1 MPGRAT
7 GEIGRALRG
16 LTPRG
21 VTFLAVGAACLL
33 VGTWSGLLLVERVGV
48 LLLALPL
55 VALVAVSRVRFTLT
69 ARRELDPTRL
79 PAGADGCVRLLLRN
93 PGRLPG
99 PTLLITDSLPYALGG
114 PAHFVLPHL
123 EGGGRREVSYP
134 VHAARRGHYPIG
146 PLSVRITDPFGLCG
160 LARQFTTVHQLTV
173 TPPITPL
180 PGRRLPV
187 GHGLGDGARQQI
199 LALAGEDDVGTRD
212 YHSGDDLRRVHWRA
226 TAHSGRLMVRSE
238 EQSWQSAAL
247 LLLDTRAGAWRGS
260 ATAFDVAVEVAASV
274 GALLA
279 AQHGGLRAIDASG
292 RELTDGFGPPA
303 TVELLESLAGVA
315 PSPLAGL
322 EAAASVVHRDVG
334 RNTCL
339 AVLGQLDTHDAQV
352 LARAAGATR
361 QAVAVF
367 VTEPG
372 APAGPGLPW
381 LRAAGWRCLVAS
393 SPAELAR
400 TWANPGFS
408 EPGPGGPGSPGHRAG
423 ERR

>member
-1 MPGRAT
+1 MPGRTT

-21 VTFLAVGAACLL
+21 VVLLAVGAACLL
-33 VGTWSGLLLVERVGV
+33 VGLWSGLLLVERVGV

-69 ARRELDPTRL
+69 ARRELDPSRL
-79 PAGADGCVRLLLRN
+79 AVGADGRVRLLLRN
-93 PGRLPG
+93 PGRVPG
-99 PTLLITDSLPYALGG
+99 PTLLVTDSLPYALGG

-134 VHAARRGHYPIG
+134 VHPARRGHYPIG
-146 PLSVRITDPFGLCG
+146 PLSVRVTDPFGLCG
-160 LARQFTTVHQLTV
+160 LSRQFTTVHQLTV

-180 PGRRLPV
+180 PGLRLPV
-187 GHGLGDGARQQI
+187 GPGLGDGARQQS
-199 LALAGEDDVGTRD
+199 LALAGEDDVRTRD

-274 GALLA
+274 GALLSA
-279 AQHGGLRAIDASG
+279 RHGGLRAVDAGG
-292 RELTDGFGPPA
+292 RELANGFGASA
-303 TVELLESLAGVA
+303 TWELLENLAGVT

-322 EAAASVVHRDVG
+322 EAAASLVHRDAG
-334 RNTCL
+334 RNTWF
-339 AVLGQLDTHDAQV
+339 AILGQLDTHDAQV
-352 LARAAGATR
+352 LAGATGATQ
-361 QAVAVF
+361 QAVAIF

-381 LRAAGWRCLVAS
+381 LRSAGWRCLVTS

-400 TWANPGFS
+400 TWGA
-408 EPGPGGPGSPGHRAG
+408 PGPPQPRPRDPDPAGQRAG
-423 ERR
+423 DRR